1 MKWGPPPSN
10 PHTAARVWQ
19 IIIKGAIGKSL
30 TTAAKDAIKGAAAS
44 AKEAR
49 SGGQPAQP
57 VNLGTSDEMLSLVN
71 RSKVTPILNDLIGDF
86 DAPASCQVGVLPPR
100 EAGDQYTPVG
110 WRDADVPC
118 KCSRSLSASS
128 SSSRSLRC
136 GSCPDYGA
144 NTHMDGICTIF
155 SGIPQDPKE
164 VEGLTHDEKYR
175 HYVNAGNPDDH
186 W

>member
-1 MKWGPPPSN
+1 M
-10 PHTAARVWQ
+10 WQ
-19 IIIKGAIGKSL
+19 IIIKGAVDKSL

-71 RSKVTPILNDLIGDF
+71 RSKVTPILNDLMGAF

-110 WRDADVPC
+110 WRDFALGFEDLAHII
-118 KCSRSLSASS
+118 RWIINLH
-128 SSSRSLRC
+128 L
-136 GSCPDYGA
+136 
-144 NTHMDGICTIF
+144 NI
-155 SGIPQDPKE
+155 
-164 VEGLTHDEKYR
+164 
-175 HYVNAGNPDDH
+175 
-186 W
+186 

>member
-1 MKWGPPPSN
+1 MD
-10 PHTAARVWQ
+10 
-19 IIIKGAIGKSL
+19 KSL

-71 RSKVTPILNDLIGDF
+71 RSKVTPILNDLMGAF

-100 EAGDQYTPVG
+100 EPGDQYTPVG

-118 KCSRSLSASS
+118 KCSRSLCFA
-128 SSSRSLRC
+128 
-136 GSCPDYGA
+136 
-144 NTHMDGICTIF
+144 TIWA
-155 SGIPQDPKE
+155 IP
-164 VEGLTHDEKYR
+164 
-175 HYVNAGNPDDH
+175 
-186 W
+186 